1 MNRIAEI
8 RKECD
13 IKQCQLVRE
22 LGWRQSRLGN
32 YENNSRVPGLAE
44 CRAIVAGLN
53 RLGAKC
59 TLDDV
64 FPPEAPESDRD
75 AEVTQQ
81 AA

>member
-1 MNRIAEI
+1 MNLIAAI
-8 RKECD
+8 RKKNA
-13 IKQCQLVRE
+13 IKQADLVRQ

-32 YENNSRVPGLAE
+32 YENHSRVPGLAE

-53 RLGAKC
+53 ALGAEC

-64 FPPEAPESDRD
+64 FPPHVESLNK
-75 AEVTQQ
+75 